1 MFWRVLWSSLKASR
15 GRLTVALVALISGA
29 AVSSALL
36 DLQFDAER
44 KFTHEFRTLGANVI
58 VSPASVAARAGDEAP
73 VFGGEEL
80 QTILAARA
88 IAQAGKT
95 GGVTAMA
102 PFLFV
107 VARAGEQTS
116 LILAGTWLDEAPRL
130 APWWKVDGQWVASRE
145 DQKHCLVGR
154 QVATQLSLAPGSPI
168 ELAHAGRKT
177 ELEVAGIVSTG
188 GAEDSQVFVNLP
200 VAQALAGVGERVGLV
215 EISVNGS
222 PEQVQNFVTRLAAQA
237 PELEVR
243 PLRQITQAE
252 GQLLGRL
259 RLLLLTTVVLVLA
272 LTGLCV
278 LATMATLAME
288 RRTDV
293 GLMKALGGAMPR
305 LVRLFLTEVGMLGA
319 IGGLIGSLLGAV
331 LAAWIG
337 RQVFG
342 TAISARFEV
351 FPLTIALM
359 MAVALAGAAPLRL
372 LGRVRPAVVL
382 RGE

>member
-1 MFWRVLWSSLKASR
+1 MFWRVLWSSLKESR
-15 GRLTVALVALISGA
+15 GRLAVALVALVSGA

-44 KFTHEFRTLGANVI
+44 KFTREFRALGANVI
-58 VSPASVAARAGDEAP
+58 VSPAPVADGTGDEAP
-73 VFGGEEL
+73 VFGGEDL
-80 QTILAARA
+80 QKILVARDA
-88 IAQAGKT
+88 SPAGGA

-107 VARAGEQTS
+107 VARAREQTS

-130 APWWKVDGQWVASRE
+130 APWWKVEGQWISSRE
-145 DQKHCLVGR
+145 DRRRCLVGR
-154 QVATQLSLAPGSPI
+154 QVAMQLGVTPGSSV
-168 ELAHAGRKT
+168 ELAHAGRT
-177 ELEVAGIVSTG
+177 RQLEVAGIISAG

-200 VAQALAGVGERVGLV
+200 VAQTLAGVGERVGLV
-215 EISVNGS
+215 EISVKGS
-222 PEQVQNFVTRLAAQA
+222 PEQVQRFVARLAAQA
-237 PELEVR
+237 PRLEVR
-243 PLRQITQAE
+243 PLRQIAQAE

-259 RLLLLTTVVLVLA
+259 RMLLLSTVVLVLA

-278 LATMATLAME
+278 LATMTALAME
-288 RRTDV
+288 RRADV

-305 LVRLFLTEVGMLGA
+305 VVRLFLAEVGTLGA
-319 IGGLIGSLLGAV
+319 IGGLIGSLVGAA
-331 LAAWIG
+331 LAGWIG
-337 RQVFG
+337 RRVFG
-342 TAISARFEV
+342 TEISARFEV

-359 MAVALAGAAPLRL
+359 VAVALAGASPLRL

>member
-1 MFWRVLWSSLKASR
+1 MFWRVLWSSLRESR
-15 GRLTVALVALISGA
+15 GRLTVALIAIISGA

-44 KFTHEFRTLGANVI
+44 KFTREFRTLGANVV
-58 VSPASVAARAGDEAP
+58 VSPRSTATAPEDAAP

-80 QTILAARA
+80 QKILSVREARQDSA
-88 IAQAGKT
+88 T
-95 GGVTAMA
+95 GSVTGLA

-107 VARAGEQTS
+107 VARAGESTS
-116 LILAGTWLDEAPRL
+116 LILAGTWLDETPRL
-130 APWWKVDGQWVASRE
+130 APWWKVDGHWVASR
-145 DQKHCLVGR
+145 DDVKRCLVG
-154 QVATQLSLAPGSPI
+154 QAVAGQLLLAPGSTI
-168 ELAHAGRKT
+168 ELKHAGRKVG
-177 ELEVAGIVSTG
+177 LEVAGVLSTG

-200 VAQALAGVGERVGLV
+200 VAQELAGVGERVGLV

-222 PEQVQNFVTRLAAQA
+222 PDQLQEFVTRLAAQA
-237 PELEVR
+237 PGLEVR
-243 PLRQITQAE
+243 PLRQIAQAE

-259 RLLLLTTVVLVLA
+259 RLLLLTTVAMVLA

-288 RRTDV
+288 RRSDI

-305 LVRLFLTEVGMLGA
+305 LVRLFLAEVA
-319 IGGLIGSLLGAV
+319 TLGAV
-331 LAAWIG
+331 GGLLGSLIGTALAAWIG
-337 RQVFG
+337 RRVFG
-342 TAISARFEV
+342 TAISARIEV

-359 MAVALAGAAPLRL
+359 VAVALAGATPLRL

>member
-1 MFWRVLWSSLKASR
+1 MFWRVLWCSLKESR
-15 GRLTVALVALISGA
+15 GRLGVALIAIISGA

-36 DLQFDAER
+36 NLQFDAER
-44 KFTHEFRTLGANVI
+44 KFTREFRTLGANVV
-58 VSPASVAARAGDEAP
+58 VSPTPAATRTEDEAP

-80 QTILAARA
+80 QTILSARA
-88 IAQAGKT
+88 AAQN
-95 GGVTAMA
+95 GVSALA

-107 VARAGEQTS
+107 VARAGEGTS
-116 LILAGTWLDEAPRL
+116 LILTGTWLDEAPRL
-130 APWWKVDGQWVASRE
+130 APWWKVDGRWVSSRE
-145 DQKHCLVGR
+145 DLKRCLVGR
-154 QVATQLSLAPGSPI
+154 QVASQLKLAPGSPI
-168 ELAHAGRKT
+168 ELVHAGRKA

-200 VAQALAGVGERVGLV
+200 LAQQLAGVGERVGVV

-222 PEQVQNFVTRLAAQA
+222 PDQVQQFVTRLAAQV

-243 PLRQITQAE
+243 PLRQIAQAE

-288 RRTDV
+288 RRSDI

-305 LVRLFLTEVGMLGA
+305 LVRLFLAEVGLLGA
-319 IGGLIGSLLGAV
+319 VGGLIGSMAGALLAG
-331 LAAWIG
+331 WIG

-359 MAVALAGAAPLRL
+359 VAVALAGAAPLRL

>member
-1 MFWRVLWSSLKASR
+1 MFWRVLWSSLKGSR
-15 GRLTVALVALISGA
+15 GRLAVALIAIISGA

-36 DLQFDAER
+36 NLQFDAER
-44 KFTHEFRTLGANVI
+44 KFTREFRTLGANIV
-58 VSPASVAARAGDEAP
+58 VSPASSATGAGDEAP
-73 VFGGEEL
+73 VFGGAEL
-80 QTILAARA
+80 QTILSARSD
-88 IAQAGKT
+88 AQS
-95 GGVTAMA
+95 GVTALA
-102 PFLFV
+102 PFLYV
-107 VARAGEQTS
+107 VAHAGEGTT
-116 LILAGTWLDEAPRL
+116 LILAGTWLDEAQRL
-130 APWWKVDGQWVASRE
+130 APWWKVEGQWVASRE
-145 DQKHCLVGR
+145 YVKRCLVGR
-154 QVATQLSLAPGSPI
+154 QVARQLMLVPGSAI
-168 ELAHAGRKT
+168 ELTHAGRT
-177 ELEVAGIVSTG
+177 SRLEVAGVLSTG

-200 VAQALAGVGERVGLV
+200 IAQELAGVGERVGLV

-222 PEQVQNFVTRLAAQA
+222 PDQVQQFVTRLAAQV

-243 PLRQITQAE
+243 PLRQIAQAE

-259 RLLLLTTVVLVLA
+259 RLLLLTTVALVLA

-288 RRTDV
+288 RRSDI

-305 LVRLFLTEVGMLGA
+305 LVRLFLAEVG
-319 IGGLIGSLLGAV
+319 LLGAV
-331 LAAWIG
+331 GGMIGSLVGAALAAWIG
-337 RQVFG
+337 RRVFG

-359 MAVALAGAAPLRL
+359 VAVALAGAAPLRL

>member
-1 MFWRVLWSSLKASR
+1 MFWRVLWSSLKESR
-15 GRLTVALVALISGA
+15 GRLAVALVALISGA

-44 KFTHEFRTLGANVI
+44 KFTREFRTLGANVV
-58 VSPASVAARAGDEAP
+58 VSPASVAAGAGQDAP
-73 VFGGEEL
+73 VFGGELL
-80 QTILAARA
+80 QKTLAAREA
-88 IAQAGKT
+88 ALSGKT
-95 GGVTAMA
+95 GGVAAMA

-107 VARAGEQTS
+107 VARAGDQTS
-116 LILAGTWLDEAPRL
+116 LILAGTWLDETRRL
-130 APWWKVDGQWVASRE
+130 APWWKVDGQWIDSRE
-145 DQKHCLVGR
+145 DQVHCLVGR
-154 QVATQLSLAPGSPI
+154 QVAAQLELAPGSSI
-168 ELAHAGRKT
+168 ELAHAGRT
-177 ELEVAGIVSTG
+177 TQLTVEGIVSTG

-200 VAQALAGVGERVGLV
+200 VAQELAGVGERVGLV
-215 EISVNGS
+215 EISVNGG
-222 PEQVQNFVTRLAAQA
+222 PEQVQQFVTRLAAQV
-237 PELEVR
+237 PVLEVR
-243 PLRQITQAE
+243 PLRQIAQAE

-259 RLLLLTTVVLVLA
+259 RLLLLSTVVLVLA

-278 LATMATLAME
+278 LATMAALAME
-288 RRTDV
+288 RRVDV

-305 LVRLFLTEVGMLGA
+305 LVRLFLAEVGMLGA

-359 MAVALAGAAPLRL
+359 VAVALAGAAPLRL